1 MTERRKKTPEEI
13 DDWIQEYMGTFQGSE
28 LEEHLKFMETTH
40 DQYWREER
48 LRYFYSTL
56 AITIKE
62 LRGMQNEDL
71 INYIDLVIDHGLLK
85 PRTFKQ
91 NQSQWKFAEEY
102 LFTKLKV
109 SQVKKLPEKYQS
121 LLGYKD
127 GKKIPIKIKKPIFE
141 IGEVSMDDVLGL
153 AHYFIILAPPLL
165 LLSLCIGLP
174 EEDCTYITYQDFD
187 SNYNVVT
194 KKGRVCGEAQ
204 SQVHDRWKD

>member
-13 DDWIQEYMGTFQGSE
+13 DHWIQEYMGTFQGSE
-28 LEEHLKFMETTH
+28 LEEHLKLMEKTH

-48 LRYFYSTL
+48 LRYFYSTVNN
-56 AITIKE
+56 ITIKE

-91 NQSQWKFAEEY
+91 NQSQWKLAEEY

-109 SQVKKLPEKYQS
+109 SQVKELPKKYQS

-127 GKKIPIKIKKPIFE
+127 GKKIPVKKRTFN
-141 IGEVSMDDVLGL
+141 IGEVRMDDVLGL
-153 AHYFIILAPPLL
+153 AYYFVVLVPPLL
-165 LLSLCIGLP
+165 LLSLCVGLP
-174 EEDCTYITYQDFD
+174 REDCTTITYQDFD

-194 KKGRVCGEAQ
+194 KKGRVCGDAQ